1 MTLSDTLAI
10 VWQRLAWPGR
20 LAAAAL
26 LGAAAIAVTS
36 GVTLVRAMT
45 VPTATPLEDA
55 KSEKERD
62 AKYKEQFDT
71 LIAHIDGRTVFF
83 TPAAPRPPEVIA
95 DEPPIDTGPPP
106 KPTYYG
112 GPTLVGMINGVA
124 WFDNGTKLKV
134 GAESIDDLKV
144 TRLLPPWE
152 AVVEWKG
159 VEFTVGLFK
168 RDELI
173 IPGRFTKASVPATKM
188 ATDDTPSLP
197 KPLPAKPATAT
208 PPTRTEAQ
216 GVVIGDGEITI
227 IHDGVDPPPP
237 PPPSTPEPAVQPPT
251 DDPPSPSS
259 PAPDD
264 RRRP

>member
-1 MTLSDTLAI
+1 MTPSDTIANI
-10 VWQRLAWPGR
+10 WQRLGWPGR
-20 LAAAAL
+20 IATAAL
-26 LGAAAIAVTS
+26 LGAVAIAANS
-36 GVTLVRAMT
+36 GVAIVRAMT
-45 VPTATPLEDA
+45 VPAATPLGDA
-55 KSEKERD
+55 KSEKARD
-62 AKYKEQFDT
+62 EKYKQQFDT

-95 DEPPIDTGPPP
+95 DEPPVDTGPPP

-134 GAESIDDLKV
+134 GADPVHDLKV

-173 IPGRFTKASVPATKM
+173 IPGRFTRASVPATKM

-197 KPLPAKPATAT
+197 KPLPAKPTT
-208 PPTRTEAQ
+208 PTPTTTVESQ
-216 GVVIGDGEITI
+216 GIVIGDGEITV
-227 IHDGVDPPPP
+227 IHEEGEAPPPPSEPPTAPTTENPP
-237 PPPSTPEPAVQPPT
+237 PPPSNPP
-251 DDPPSPSS
+251 
-259 PAPDD
+259 PDD
-264 RRRP
+264 RSRP